1 MKKTLP
7 IILALV
13 MVLSLYGSAFAAN
26 DNLTM
31 SYSTSV
37 VNGLRVNNFEFRDT
51 EGRLIRE
58 ETDTLGS
65 QGQLIQ
71 KNITFFNEAGQKIS
85 QRMAGLEDNGAWR
98 DDEAVWTYNSDGSL
112 VVNNRVV
119 FTNPDGTQEFRVI
132 QIKEE
137 ADGTSTGRGEKKKK
151 NGNKIFD
158 IEMEYR
164 VDETERVDVVKY
176 TYPDGRV
183 STERTRNQND
193 GTEIRRTVDENAAG
207 QEVKSTFFQLNPDG
221 SYNRSSSS
229 TTYRDNGKRFV
240 SQTNEYMDANGNRR
254 KESISYNIDENGVGS
269 GKGVYTE
276 GSRRA
281 IMLIDFRNDEE
292 EGEVCTTT
300 YKFDDGT
307 IDLRNEIT
315 TPAGVRTTTYERDVK
330 NYGDSDSETEDPD
343 EQPDEEAENPF
354 DVWDTIFNDWY
365 EGEFS
370 YIGDPTALDSDTE
383 NDYYETEVNWG
394 DESDWGDASD
404 WSYDEGDYGNYEDF
418 GGLDDDE
425 GWDDAGGLD

>member
-1 MKKTLP
+1 
-7 IILALV
+7 
-13 MVLSLYGSAFAAN
+13 
-26 DNLTM
+26 M

-51 EGRLIRE
+51 EGRLVRE

-85 QRMAGLEDNGAWR
+85 QRMAGLEDIGAWR

-137 ADGTSTGRGEKKKK
+137 ADGTSTGRGESRDK

-207 QEVKSTFFQLNPDG
+207 QEIKSTFFQLNPDG
-221 SYNRSSSS
+221 SYNRSSTS

-240 SQTNEYMDANGNRR
+240 SQTNEYMDANGNRS

-276 GSRRA
+276 GNSRRA
-281 IMLIDFRNDEE
+281 IMLIDFRNDERNGRIHPP
-292 EGEVCTTT
+292 EGGIVHDVAPCGRELRGQFARSGAPGAEYRHCRLCGDGFLRRYHRPFFPKGLYLAPVRARRCDRE
-300 YKFDDGT
+300 KF
-307 IDLRNEIT
+307 R
-315 TPAGVRTTTYERDVK
+315 
-330 NYGDSDSETEDPD
+330 YG
-343 EQPDEEAENPF
+343 
-354 DVWDTIFNDWY
+354 
-365 EGEFS
+365 
-370 YIGDPTALDSDTE
+370 
-383 NDYYETEVNWG
+383 
-394 DESDWGDASD
+394 ESPLFQ
-404 WSYDEGDYGNYEDF
+404 YFQHF
-418 GGLDDDE
+418 GAHE
-425 GWDDAGGLD
+425 AGGSDNCNFHSLF